1 MPGQAK
7 GLIGTVVSDKM
18 SKTVVVLVETTTR
31 HRLYRKI
38 LRRSKRYQA
47 HDDRL
52 EAKPGDRVRILATRP
67 LSRHKRWRVAEILQR
82 GEVAEV
88 APREIDSE
96 YFGRRRERASV
107 EETPATGAKPQAV
120 TDAPAAEEAPTAGA
134 EPQTVT
140 EDAPATEEAP
150 AAEAEPQVATEDA
163 PAADEAPAAEAEP
176 QVATEDAPAA
186 DEAPAAEADPQVGTE
201 APAAEEPATDEQKPA
216 EEPPPEESA
225 TDETTEERDAP

>member
-52 EAKPGDRVRILATRP
+52 EAKPGDRVRLLATRP

-96 YFGRRRERASV
+96 YFGHRRERAPV
-107 EETPATGAKPQAV
+107 EEAPATAAKPQAV
-120 TDAPAAEEAPTAGA
+120 TEVAPAAEEASATEA
-134 EPQTVT
+134 EPQAVT
-140 EDAPATEEAP
+140 DDAPAAEEAP
-150 AAEAEPQVATEDA
+150 AAEAEPQAVTD
-163 PAADEAPAAEAEP
+163 
-176 QVATEDAPAA
+176 
-186 DEAPAAEADPQVGTE
+186 E
-201 APAAEEPATDEQKPA
+201 APAAEEPATDEPKPA
-216 EEPPPEESA
+216 EEPSPEEPASG
-225 TDETTEERDAP
+225 ETTEERDAP

>member
-163 PAADEAPAAEAEP
+163 PAADEAPAAEA
-176 QVATEDAPAA
+176 
-186 DEAPAAEADPQVGTE
+186 DPQVGTE

>member
-96 YFGRRRERASV
+96 YFGRRRERAPV
-107 EETPATGAKPQAV
+107 EETPATGAKA
-120 TDAPAAEEAPTAGA
+120 
-134 EPQTVT
+134 QTVT

-186 DEAPAAEADPQVGTE
+186 DEAPAAEAEPQAVTE
-201 APAAEEPATDEQKPA
+201 DAPAAEEPAADEPKPAEDAPAAEEQKPA
-216 EEPPPEESA
+216 EEPPPDEPVP
-225 TDETTEERDAP
+225 DETTEERDAP

>member
-7 GLIGTVVSDKM
+7 GLIGTVVSNKM

-31 HRLYRKI
+31 HRLYHKI

-67 LSRHKRWRVAEILQR
+67 LSRHKRWRVSEILQR

-96 YFGRRRERASV
+96 YFGRKGKRAPV
-107 EETPATGAKPQAV
+107 
-120 TDAPAAEEAPTAGA
+120 
-134 EPQTVT
+134 
-140 EDAPATEEAP
+140 EDAPATEAKP
-150 AAEAEPQVATEDA
+150 QAVAEALATEAEA
-163 PAADEAPAAEAEP
+163 PAADEAPATEAEAP
-176 QVATEDAPAA
+176 ATEAEAPAA
-186 DEAPAAEADPQVGTE
+186 DEAPAVDE
-201 APAAEEPATDEQKPA
+201 APATEAEPQAEAEAPAADEAPTDEAKPAEEPATDEPKPA
-216 EEPPPEESA
+216 EEPTPEEPAS
-225 TDETTEERDAP
+225 DEKTEERDAP